1 MKTFNEKEKKLQE
14 ALEKLS
20 NFSISNLEQTTKIH
34 ELINQKNQLE
44 IEKNDLI
51 KKYLELETNFN
62 DLKSKISILNIE
74 KKNNNLQ
81 EEQFEKKIDELNQ
94 ETDILLEEL
103 DKWET

>member
-20 NFSISNLEQTTKIH
+20 NFSISNLEQTTKID

-44 IEKNDLI
+44 IEKNDII

>member
-20 NFSISNLEQTTKIH
+20 NFSISNLEQTTKID

>member
-1 MKTFNEKEKKLQE
+1 MKKKKLQE

-20 NFSISNLEQTTKIH
+20 NFSISNLEQTTKID

-74 KKNNNLQ
+74 KKITIYKRNNL
-81 EEQFEKKIDELNQ
+81 KKNR
-94 ETDILLEEL
+94 
-103 DKWET
+103 

>member
-51 KKYLELETNFN
+51 KKNLELETNFN

-74 KKNNNLQ
+74 KKDNNLK

>member
-20 NFSISNLEQTTKIH
+20 NFSISNLEQTTKID

-74 KKNNNLQ
+74 KNNNLQ
-81 EEQFEKKIDELNQ
+81 EEQFEKNR
-94 ETDILLEEL
+94 
-103 DKWET
+103 

>member
-20 NFSISNLEQTTKIH
+20 NFSISNLEQTTKID

-94 ETDILLEEL
+94 ETDILLEQL

>member
-20 NFSISNLEQTTKIH
+20 NFSISNLEQTTKID

-62 DLKSKISILNIE
+62 DLKSKISILKNE

>member
-1 MKTFNEKEKKLQE
+1 MNSFNEKEKKLQE

-20 NFSISNLEQTTKIH
+20 NFSISNLEQTTKID